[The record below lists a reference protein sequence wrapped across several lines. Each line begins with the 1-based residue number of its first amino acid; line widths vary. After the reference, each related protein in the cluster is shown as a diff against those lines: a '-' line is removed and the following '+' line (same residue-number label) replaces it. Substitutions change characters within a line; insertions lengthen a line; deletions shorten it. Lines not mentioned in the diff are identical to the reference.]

1 MRRRSFFN
9 GTGFASLRP
18 KGVSELAMGMHITRS
33 SKSIIFA
40 SLLGIC
46 WLAPLRAGEL
56 GSLRGSEFPVADQVV
71 VEKAARKLHLMQQGK
86 TIRTFDI
93 SLGIRPDGDKREE
106 GDFRTPE
113 GRYLLDI
120 RNANSEFFLSI
131 HISYP
136 NRQDRR
142 QARNDGVQPGGS
154 IMIHGQPNAP
164 TKSET
169 YYQTQ
174 DWTNGCIALS
184 NSDMID
190 IWLMTGAN
198 TPIEIRP

>member
-1 MRRRSFFN
+1 MSRFLTLTS
-9 GTGFASLRP
+9 A
-18 KGVSELAMGMHITRS
+18 I
-33 SKSIIFA
+33 
-40 SLLGIC
+40 LLLTFSG
-46 WLAPLRAGEL
+46 LHA
-56 GSLRGSEFPVADQVV
+56 SEFPVADLVV
-71 VEKAARKLHLMQQGK
+71 VEKAKRELHLLRDGEVF
-86 TIRTFDI
+86 RTFRI
-93 SLGIRPDGDKREE
+93 ALGIRPEGDKEYE

-113 GRYLLDI
+113 GRYILDA
-120 RNANSEFFLSI
+120 RNPNSEFFLSI

-142 QARNDGVQPGGS
+142 EARAKGVDPGGA

-164 TKSET
+164 TKSEA

-174 DWTNGCIALS
+174 DWTNGCIAVS

-190 IWLMTGAN
+190 IWLMTGEY